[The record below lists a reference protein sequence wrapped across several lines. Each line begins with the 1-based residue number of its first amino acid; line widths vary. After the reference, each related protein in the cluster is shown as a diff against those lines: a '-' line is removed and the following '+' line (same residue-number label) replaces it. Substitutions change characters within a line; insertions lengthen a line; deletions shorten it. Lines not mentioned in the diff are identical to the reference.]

1 MARIAAVLMFGF
13 FMMFA
18 IGEGFPPLWRQP
30 LSVQLDFAAL
40 GLIFLGYA
48 IGWRYPA
55 LGGSISLLGYVVL
68 NLVQL
73 SVSHKLA
80 GGAFPLFAIPGLLYL
95 AAWYV
100 STRQRTLK
108 RANSTSRASAGDSIN
123 RPADIR

>member
-30 LSVQLDFAAL
+30 LSVQFGFAAL
-40 GLIFLGYA
+40 GLIFFGYA

-55 LGGSISLLGYVVL
+55 PGASISLLGYVVF

-73 SVSHKLA
+73 SVNHKLA

-95 AAWYV
+95 AAWYI
-100 STRQRTLK
+100 SMRDRALK
-108 RANSTSRASAGDSIN
+108 RAT
-123 RPADIR
+123 